1 MRERLFRSPLTSV
14 VWSVFMNGKTFLEVI
29 YVTGWSFP

>member
-1 MRERLFRSPLTSV
+1 MRFAAGAGGVERF
-14 VWSVFMNGKTFLEVI
+14 FMNGKTFLEVI

>member
-1 MRERLFRSPLTSV
+1 MGERLFVSPPASV